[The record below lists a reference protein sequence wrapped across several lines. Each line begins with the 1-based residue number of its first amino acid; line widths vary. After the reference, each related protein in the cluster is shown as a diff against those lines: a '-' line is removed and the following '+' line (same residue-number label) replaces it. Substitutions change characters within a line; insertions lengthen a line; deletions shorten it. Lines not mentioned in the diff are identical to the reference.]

1 MNKTAYLL
9 TRLAIGISMFGHGFV
24 RLFKLQIFANGVIT
38 EFQKSMLPAG
48 LVAAFG
54 YVLPFAEFITG
65 VLLIIGLF
73 TKQAAVAG
81 CVIMFLLLFGSSMI
95 ENWSVFT
102 SQLMHVL
109 FFVILIQFAESNS
122 CAIDCLRTK

>member
-9 TRLAIGISMFGHGFV
+9 TRLAIGTSMSGHGFV
-24 RLFKLQIFANGVIT
+24 RLFKLNDFTAHVVQSF
-38 EFQKSMLPAG
+38 EKSMLPGG
-48 LVAAFG
+48 LVTVFG

-65 VLLIIGLF
+65 ALLLIGLF

-81 CVIMFLLLFGSSMI
+81 CCIMFLLLFGSSMI

-102 SQLMHVL
+102 SQLMHVM
-109 FFVILIQFAESNS
+109 FFVIVIQFIESNS
-122 CAIDCLRTK
+122 YAIDNLRKK